1 MKKLYIIRHAKS
13 SWKDLKLDD
22 FERPLNKRGKNDAP
36 MMGERLK
43 NKKIL
48 PDIILSSPAKR
59 AKMTAKVIA
68 KKVHYDK
75 KIIFKQE
82 IYEADQKKLQNIV
95 NNINDIYN
103 TAFLV
108 GHNPGLNELAEYYV
122 GYEENLPT
130 CGILGIEF
138 TCDHWKE
145 CNAENTRLIF
155 VDYPKKVHENKKLL

>member
-1 MKKLYIIRHAKS
+1 MTKLYIIRHAKS

-22 FERPLNKRGKNDAP
+22 FERPLNKRGEKDAP
-36 MMGERLK
+36 VMGERLK

-59 AKMTAKVIA
+59 AKITAEVIA
-68 KKVHYDK
+68 NKVHYDK
-75 KIIFKQE
+75 KIIFKPD
-82 IYEADQKKLQNIV
+82 IYEADKNTLKKIV
-95 NNINDIYN
+95 NNIDDIYN

-138 TCDHWKE
+138 TCNHWKE
-145 CNAENTRLIF
+145 CNADNARLIF
-155 VDYPKKVHENKKLL
+155 VDYPKKVQENKKLL